1 MEQKDKIYREK
12 QLIEKWDELKD
23 HKTQIRSLLT
33 EKKKFTVLDAL
44 VIFQCL
50 AIVSEYIEIY
60 EEEIKNSKNVIS
72 IDYSGIEKADISHTL
87 EFQASLKNVST
98 MKDENSSNEERL
110 DAIEKIR
117 NTLWRNALIRKDEIY
132 KVITNY
138 HNDLEADDLFIVFL
152 CVSAVLLELDM
163 KEEEIKLLDEIWG
176 F

>member
-12 QLIEKWDELKD
+12 QLIERWDELKSHRD
-23 HKTQIRSLLT
+23 QINSLLT

-50 AIVSEYIEIY
+50 AIVLEYIEIY
-60 EEEIKNSKNVIS
+60 EEEIKNSENVIS
-72 IDYSGIEKADISHTL
+72 IDYSGIENTDISHTL
-87 EFQASLKNVST
+87 EFQASLKHVSI
-98 MKDENSSNEERL
+98 MKNENSSNEERL

-117 NTLWRNALIRKDEIY
+117 NTLWRNALVRKDEIY

-152 CVSAVLLELDM
+152 CVSAVLLELNM
-163 KEEEIKLLDEIWG
+163 KEEEIKLLDEMWG